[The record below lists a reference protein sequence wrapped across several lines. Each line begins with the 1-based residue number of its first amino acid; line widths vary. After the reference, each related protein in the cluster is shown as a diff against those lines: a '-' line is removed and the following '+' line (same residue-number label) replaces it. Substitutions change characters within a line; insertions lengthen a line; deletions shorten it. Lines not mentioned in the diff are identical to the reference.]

1 MRHINS
7 ITLTGR
13 AGDDAR
19 YAVTPSG
26 KHVVNVSLAFT
37 EREQDE
43 RGEWR
48 DGNTTWFR
56 VALWD
61 KNAEV
66 IARDIRRGDLVV
78 VTGRVRLR
86 TYERRDGGE
95 GYSLEIIADHLGL
108 SAQPPAKAGGDA
120 GGFGGGDAGGFG
132 GGGFGGESSPWG

>member
-13 AGDDAR
+13 AGEDAR

-26 KHVVNVSLAFT
+26 KHVVNVSLAYT

-66 IARDIRRGDLVV
+66 IARDIRKGDLVV

-95 GYSLEIIADHLGL
+95 GYSLEVLADHLGL
-108 SAQPPAKAGGDA
+108 SAQPPANT
-120 GGFGGGDAGGFG
+120 GGDAGGFG

>member
-19 YAVTPSG
+19 YSATPSG
-26 KHVVNVSLAFT
+26 KHVVNVPLAYT

-43 RGEWR
+43 NGNWR
-48 DGNTTWFR
+48 DGLTTWFR

-61 KNAEV
+61 KNAEI
-66 IARDIRRGDLVV
+66 IARDIRQGDLVV

-108 SAQPPAKAGGDA
+108 SAQPPAKAGGE
-120 GGFGGGDAGGFG
+120 AGGFG
-132 GGGFGGESSPWG
+132 GGGFGGEAAPWG